1 MTSRRSFLAAM
12 AAACVLD
19 PERLLWVP
27 GAKMISIPA
36 RPFLAVGDIVTIGG
50 IPWRYIVTAEAR
62 SIERATDA
70 RFKVHYGTAQ
80 AYYDRYF
87 RDGQYWYSGGPSS
100 IHHVR

>member
-1 MTSRRSFLAAM
+1 M
-12 AAACVLD
+12 AAACALD

-70 RFKVHYGTAQ
+70 RFKLALNHDGTPQ
-80 AYYDRYF
+80 A
-87 RDGQYWYSGGPSS
+87 WYSGDPSR